1 MNKLRAQVTVGIV
14 SVLMNIVLFGLKFW
28 AGVVSGS
35 VALVADAWHSLT
47 DSLTSIVVV
56 ISAKLSAQKPDKK
69 HPFGHGRWEHISS
82 IFVAFVLGIVAYEFF
97 TNSIE
102 RLQDRENVIFGTL
115 AIVVLVVSI
124 VVKELLAQYSFYVG
138 RKTDNAL
145 VIADGWQHRADSI
158 SSVIV
163 LIGIIITKFITD
175 LWWMDSVLGIF
186 CALAILYAGIKILK
200 DSATKLLGE
209 EPSQELIDQINSE
222 VKKIYTDEL
231 QMHHF
236 HLHNY
241 VLQKEMTFHIRL
253 ERNITIENGHEI
265 ATVIENMVKE
275 EFDIVATIHIE
286 PFKKMV

>member
-28 AGVVSGS
+28 AGIISGS

-56 ISAKLSAQKPDKK
+56 ISAKLASQKPDKK

-82 IFVAFVLGIVAYEFF
+82 IFIAFVLGIVAYEFF

-102 RLQDRENVIFGTL
+102 RLQDRENVVFGTL
-115 AIVVLVVSI
+115 AIVVLIVSI

-145 VIADGWQHRADSI
+145 VTADGWQHRADAI

-163 LIGIIITKFITD
+163 LIGIIITKFIAD
-175 LWWMDSVLGIF
+175 LWWMDGVLGIF
-186 CALAILYAGIKILK
+186 CALAIFYAGIKILK

-209 EPSQELIDQINSE
+209 APSQELIDQISTE
-222 VKKIYTDEL
+222 AKKIHTGEL

-241 VLQKEMTFHIRL
+241 VLQKEMTLHIRL
-253 ERNITIENGHEI
+253 GKNMTNENCHKI
-265 ATVIENMVKE
+265 ASSVENMIKDQ
-275 EFDIVATIHIE
+275 FDIVATIHIE
-286 PFKKMV
+286 PL